1 MDAIKI
7 QRLSH
12 KLYKAH
18 IPVLPGLL
26 YRILNWRYNSTLSP
40 LTQIGEGTKLG
51 YGGIGVVVHA
61 KASIGRNVI
70 LAQNVTIAS
79 KNGGAPVLEDWSY
92 VGANSIILGGV
103 KIGKNAYVGALSL
116 VNKDVPEGAIVAGIP
131 ARIIRMRTTEEISKH
146 HQWVIKTG
154 WNSFR

>member
-26 YRILNWRYNSTLSP
+26 YRFLNWRYNSALSP
-40 LTQIGEGTKLG
+40 LTQIGEGTRLG

-61 KASIGRNVI
+61 KAIIGRNVI
-70 LAQNVTIAS
+70 IAQNSTIAS

-92 VGANSIILGGV
+92 VGANSIVLGG
-103 KIGKNAYVGALSL
+103 
-116 VNKDVPEGAIVAGIP
+116 E
-131 ARIIRMRTTEEISKH
+131 
-146 HQWVIKTG
+146 
-154 WNSFR
+154 